1 MVVYWLESQ
10 QQSEFTFLSLSL
22 FSSLLVSLAL
32 SRHFLNSSSFS
43 LFFLSFLSLSLSI
56 SFLSKLS
63 TASSQNASSWRKKV
77 RKIFTPWSRAVRRTY
92 ILTVVVVVARKST
105 KRRRRGGYFGQM
117 EYHSMIALRFS
128 RRFHLEYDEKSKRA
142 TNRTRTT
149 KEESPF
155 LVCGAYYDAR
165 ALGVSIPRKRIFERH
180 WRILSAIRAATIR
193 EERYTQRK
201 FD

>member
-1 MVVYWLESQ
+1 
-10 QQSEFTFLSLSL
+10 
-22 FSSLLVSLAL
+22 
-32 SRHFLNSSSFS
+32 
-43 LFFLSFLSLSLSI
+43 
-56 SFLSKLS
+56 
-63 TASSQNASSWRKKV
+63 
-77 RKIFTPWSRAVRRTY
+77 
-92 ILTVVVVVARKST
+92 
-105 KRRRRGGYFGQM
+105 
-117 EYHSMIALRFS
+117 MIALRFS

-193 EERYTQRK
+193 EERYPQRL

>member
-1 MVVYWLESQ
+1 
-10 QQSEFTFLSLSL
+10 
-22 FSSLLVSLAL
+22 
-32 SRHFLNSSSFS
+32 
-43 LFFLSFLSLSLSI
+43 
-56 SFLSKLS
+56 
-63 TASSQNASSWRKKV
+63 
-77 RKIFTPWSRAVRRTY
+77 
-92 ILTVVVVVARKST
+92 
-105 KRRRRGGYFGQM
+105 
-117 EYHSMIALRFS
+117 MITLRFS
-128 RRFHLEYDEKSKRA
+128 RRFHLEYDEKSKTA

-193 EERYTQRK
+193 EERYPQRL